1 MTSRFRTLAGSFR
14 ARLILGYAIVVLVI
28 AGVWAWSLYGPLT
41 GAALDQQRSHLAT
54 IAHISALALADTTA
68 TPPAEVARLVAD
80 TGLRLTI
87 VAADGRV
94 LADSAQDP
102 ATMDNHAARPE
113 IAAALRGVTG
123 SDTRL
128 SATLGFEQMYV
139 AVPATLGGARV
150 AVRVS
155 EPLAAIHRIAD
166 QGRSTGLLLLLGALA
181 ASVYAG
187 FRLSAA
193 ATMPLLRLRDAA
205 EAMAAGD
212 LSSPVPDSP
221 GELGELATALLALR
235 DTVRSTIA
243 ELEAGQGTLR
253 AAIDG
258 LKDAV
263 FVFENGRVALANR
276 AAAAQLRS
284 PAAGWQG
291 ATLADLCLPAS
302 LESAVRSQLTGTTT
316 SSTEV
321 GPDPE
326 GRYNRVTAV
335 RLNPEV
341 SPPHMLVVIAD
352 TTDVRRLD
360 AVRRDFVANA
370 SHELKT
376 PASSIQLLAEAA
388 GHAAEDGDTTQALEF
403 VGQISGEADRL
414 RRLVTDLL
422 DLSRLERPLTPGE
435 ITDVRAAIANTLA
448 GHRSTAAAAGLQV
461 TLDADAV
468 EGLDVY
474 TTAEPTDV
482 AVALDNLLANAI
494 AYTEDGSVTVR
505 LTADDSTATVAVSDT
520 GVGIP
525 AEHLP
530 RIFERFYRVDAARTR
545 ASGGTGLGLAL
556 VRNAVER
563 SGGSVEIASQ
573 VGSGTTVTIHLPR
586 AR

>member
-1 MTSRFRTLAGSFR
+1 MTSRFRALAGSFR

-41 GAALDQQRSHLAT
+41 GAALDQQRSHLST
-54 IAHISALALADTTA
+54 IAHVASLALGDTTA
-68 TPPAEVARLVAD
+68 TPAVEVARLVAD
-80 TGLRLTI
+80 TGLRLTV
-87 VAADGRV
+87 VASNGRV

-102 ATMDNHAARPE
+102 ATMENHAARPE

-181 ASVYAG
+181 LAVYVG
-187 FRLSAA
+187 YRLSSAV
-193 ATMPLLRLRDAA
+193 ATPLLRLRDAA

-212 LSSPVPDSP
+212 LNSPVPDSP
-221 GELGELATALLALR
+221 GELGELATSLLSLR
-235 DTVRSTIA
+235 DTMRSTIA
-243 ELEAGQGTLR
+243 ELESGQDTLR

-258 LKDAV
+258 LQDSV
-263 FVFENGRVALANR
+263 FVFEDGRVTLANR
-276 AAAAQLRS
+276 TAATSLKS
-284 PAAGWQG
+284 PATGWQG
-291 ATLADLCLPAS
+291 STLSDLCLPAS
-302 LESAVRSQLTGTTT
+302 LEAAVRGHLTSTATA
-316 SSTEV
+316 STEV

-326 GRYNRVTAV
+326 GRYGRVAAV
-335 RLNPEV
+335 RLNPDGL
-341 SPPHMLVVIAD
+341 PPHVLVVIAD
-352 TTDVRRLD
+352 TTDIRRLD

-388 GHAAEDGDTTQALEF
+388 GHAAEDGDTAQALEF

-435 ITDVRAAIANTLA
+435 ITDVRASIANTLA
-448 GHRSTAAAAGLQV
+448 GHRPAAAAAGLQV

-494 AYTEDGSVTVR
+494 AYTDGGSVAVR
-505 LTADDSTATVAVSDT
+505 LSLDDSTVTVAVSDT

-525 AEHLP
+525 VEHLP